1 MSPTHKSHAVPFV
14 EPPQILE
21 ELQNPKDMYE
31 DPFPHTRFDFVH
43 DVGLV

>member
-14 EPPQILE
+14 EPHQILE
-21 ELQNPKDMYE
+21 VLQNPKEMNE

>member
-1 MSPTHKSHAVPFV
+1 MSPTPKSHAVPFV
-14 EPPQILE
+14 EPHQILE
-21 ELQNPKDMYE
+21 VLQNPKEMNE